1 MPLGIDLQ
9 LVLPRDNAT
18 VPLVRH
24 ILQSTL
30 TEFGVSADCVGD
42 VLLAV
47 TEASAN
53 VIEHSAGDDEF
64 EVRVSVDEQRCEIR
78 VIDAHNGFDPA
89 IADGFP
95 GSDAERG
102 RGLLLMQSLMDSLE
116 FRSEPEEGMVV
127 RLTKDL
133 TFDVAPLTRAKPA
146 PRPT

>member
-30 TEFGVSADCVGD
+30 TEFGVRADCVGD

-53 VIEHSAGDDEF
+53 VIEHSAGDDEY
-64 EVRVSVDEQRCEIR
+64 EVKVSVDEQRCEIR

-89 IADGFP
+89 VADGFP
-95 GSDAERG
+95 GSEAERG
-102 RGLLLMQSLMDSLE
+102 RGLLLMQALMDGLE
-116 FRSEPEEGMVV
+116 FESEPETGMVV

-133 TFDVAPLTRAKPA
+133 AFDVAPLTRARKVEP
-146 PRPT
+146 PT

>member
-30 TEFGVSADCVGD
+30 TEFGVTHECVGD

-53 VIEHSAGDDEF
+53 VIEHSAGDDEY
-64 EVRVSVDEQRCEIR
+64 EIKVSVDEKQCQIR

-89 IADGFP
+89 MADGFP

-102 RGLLLMQSLMDSLE
+102 RGLLLMQALMDSLTFE
-116 FRSEPEEGMVV
+116 SEPEQGMVV
-127 RLTKDL
+127 HLTKSL
-133 TFDVAPLTRAKPA
+133 EFEVAPLTRARRGPPA
-146 PRPT
+146 G

>member
-9 LVLPRDNAT
+9 MVLPRDNAT

-30 TEFGVSADCVGD
+30 TEFGVTADCVAD
-42 VLLAV
+42 VMLAV

-53 VIEHSAGDDEF
+53 VIEHSAGDDEY
-64 EVRVSVDEQRCEIR
+64 EVKVTVDEERCQIR

-89 IADGFP
+89 MADSFP

-102 RGLLLMQSLMDSLE
+102 RGLLLMQSLMDALE
-116 FRSEPEEGMVV
+116 FESEPEHGMVV
-127 RLTKDL
+127 RLTKQL
-133 TFDVAPLTRAKPA
+133 RFDVGPLTRAKQVPPHA
-146 PRPT
+146 